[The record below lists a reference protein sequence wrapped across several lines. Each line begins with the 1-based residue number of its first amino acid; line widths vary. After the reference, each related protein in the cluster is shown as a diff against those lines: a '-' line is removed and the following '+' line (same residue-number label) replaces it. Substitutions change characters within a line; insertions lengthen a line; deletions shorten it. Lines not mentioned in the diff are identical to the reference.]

1 LQFRRSDALDNG
13 FIMQHNDGK
22 GAPKNEQLLV
32 PGSHINKHFMLRALI
47 SAGGFGQV
55 YSGVNVNSG
64 QPVAIKAESM
74 NAKIGLLRIEAN
86 CLETLNRSIRQLYTK
101 PPKEPIPNYYGYG
114 ETHNVRYMVM
124 DLCGRNI
131 RELKKSLK
139 EDRFSMTTSLWV
151 MKKMIQSLRFL
162 HQLGWIHRDVKPANF
177 CVGIRAQG
185 GQELYLIDFGM
196 ARHFI
201 GRNGMVK
208 TRRESSPFH
217 GTVRYASLTTHYHQD
232 MSRFDDLWSVY
243 YICVENMVGQL
254 PWRYVNEKKD
264 VEKMKETTDLLKQ
277 KYGEVELSLHQTV
290 TRSLSVVRKTKELY
304 QLYRYQENVFIIR
317 KNNWMCLQEPG
328 PPASLVVLHRHL
340 RQASFYNEPR
350 YDQINNEIELDMIQ
364 RNFSMGDRLD
374 WQPEQQKTIECNYRA
389 ITYQH
394 RCGGTY
400 KAAKQEDDDE
410 SYYFVD
416 GDEVVQ

>member
-1 LQFRRSDALDNG
+1 
-13 FIMQHNDGK
+13 MQHHNDVKGK
-22 GAPKNEQLLV
+22 EEQLLI
-32 PGSHINKHFMLRALI
+32 PGSHINKHFILRALI
-47 SAGGFGQV
+47 SSGGFGQV
-55 YSGVNVNSG
+55 YSGVNVDSG

-74 NAKIGLLRIEAN
+74 SAKIGLLRIEAN

-101 PPKEPIPNYYGYG
+101 TPKEPIPNYYGYG
-114 ETHNVRYMVM
+114 ETRSVRYMVM

-139 EDRFSMTTSLWV
+139 EDRFSMTTSLWI
-151 MKKMIQSLRFL
+151 MKKMILALRFL

-177 CVGIRAQG
+177 CVGLRAEG
-185 GQELYLIDFGM
+185 SQELYLIDFGM

-243 YICVENMVGQL
+243 YISVENMVGQL

-264 VEKMKETTDLLKQ
+264 VEKMKETIDLLKE
-277 KYGEVELSLHQTV
+277 KYGEES
-290 TRSLSVVRKTKELY
+290 
-304 QLYRYQENVFIIR
+304 
-317 KNNWMCLQEPG
+317 G

-340 RQASFYNEPR
+340 RQATFYAEPR
-350 YDQINNEIELDMIQ
+350 YAQISNEIDLDMMQ
-364 RNFSMGDRLD
+364 RNFSFNDRLD
-374 WQPEQQKTIECNYRA
+374 WQPLQFKASDHSYHTVKYA
-389 ITYQH
+389 H
-394 RCGGTY
+394 RCV
-400 KAAKQEDDDE
+400 AAYNVDKQQDDDE
-410 SYYFVD
+410 SYYFV
-416 GDEVVQ
+416 ESNAEIIQ

>member
-1 LQFRRSDALDNG
+1 MVSRKRRSSGDRIPTRRFPLVAPPGREIVLPIRVVTASASGLFQSVLAAPSADNG

-277 KYGEVELSLHQTV
+277 KYGE
-290 TRSLSVVRKTKELY
+290 
-304 QLYRYQENVFIIR
+304 
-317 KNNWMCLQEPG
+317 EPG